1 MWIALVERR
10 GAWASVRG
18 GGGGPGGAP
27 AAAAEADAA
36 VEAAAIGGVAA
47 HIDGLAALLA
57 VAGAPDEHAV
67 QARRAPRP
75 RPAGVLGG
83 APNLACAA
91 ACSGSAPAWVRRRGR
106 APARTRACTCRL
118 LR

>member
-1 MWIALVERR
+1 VWIALVERR

-75 RPAGVLGG
+75 RAASVRGD
-83 APNLACAA
+83 APNLAGAA
-91 ACSGSAPAWVRRRGR
+91 ACGGSAPAWACRRSRG
-106 APARTRACTCRL
+106 PTRTRACTCGL
-118 LR
+118 LC